1 MKKIVVNGIDF
12 LKSQDLSNT
21 TFKKCNI
28 IDNIVEINSNETYFQ
43 PTKEDTFRPEGNTW
57 EIGVKVKT
65 SGFISNSQV
74 LFGSNTAGKFY
85 LMPSVEIQSTGVLW
99 AGISQNGT
107 SWDLSISS
115 EKQIPL
121 NVWCYI
127 KYIYDKTNYTVLLS
141 TDNLNWETYISLE
154 GSIIANCT
162 SNLEFGG
169 IALSGYH
176 YARNTKFDL
185 NNIYIKVND
194 SLIWGNKED

>member
-74 LFGSNTAGKFY
+74 LFGSNTAGKFFF
-85 LMPSVEIQSTGVLW
+85 MPSV
-99 AGISQNGT
+99 GISQNRT

-162 SNLEFGG
+162 SNLDFGG

>member
-1 MKKIVVNGIDF
+1 MGTENFDNMKNG
-12 LKSQDLSNT
+12 
-21 TFKKCNI
+21 
-28 IDNIVEINSNETYFQ
+28 
-43 PTKEDTFRPEGNTW
+43 
-57 EIGVKVKT
+57 
-65 SGFISNSQV
+65 
-74 LFGSNTAGKFY
+74 
-85 LMPSVEIQSTGVLW
+85 
-99 AGISQNGT
+99 
-107 SWDLSISS
+107 
-115 EKQIPL
+115 
-121 NVWCYI
+121 I

-169 IALSGYH
+169 IALSGNH